1 MASRTFKFTH
11 ASNSVF
17 ETRVTLTDGVLGRV
31 SYTIELYN
39 TSPSSWQSFNLFGS
53 GPNAALCNIN
63 IGSRNFNKN
72 YTYDWKYSTTQ
83 NVRRTIRSSI
93 LRDLAALQFR
103 VGMSRQ
109 SGVGIPAGASITATS
124 TANSTVT
131 MSVNATS
138 SGTSSATF
146 ARAVQPASL
155 LLFSGTLDVTPGSV
169 ISLSGSND
177 CKSTIGNATASGS
190 FTAAAPP
197 TTPAPSDPPNVVID
211 VIGKNNLRLNWDA
224 SSGVVNQYRVYLNGS
239 GIATTTSTVYDFTGL
254 SSNTSYTLG
263 VRAEGPDNVSS
274 IVSVSATTLPDTF
287 TVPNVGGQLNTT
299 AVTNLINAGF
309 GSVSQTST
317 TSGATQANNRTVV
330 PGSQSPVA
338 GTTATQGD
346 SASIQVYSFERP
358 VPNIVG
364 LTRAQAE
371 AALQAS
377 QFSNFSSTLTTSGA
391 TLANNK
397 LVATQNP
404 GSGTSRNILDSV
416 TFQIYDYRIPVP
428 NLSGLTRSN
437 ALATLNSA
445 GFTNVTSTTTET
457 GATAANNN
465 RVFSQSPVNSATTYN
480 PVDQAVS
487 FVVYTLG
494 VVGKKFISSTTSE
507 LLTTSARF
515 DGTEWIRVLVA
526 KRFNGTSWQDIT

>member
-1 MASRTFKFTH
+1 
-11 ASNSVF
+11 
-17 ETRVTLTDGVLGRV
+17 
-31 SYTIELYN
+31 
-39 TSPSSWQSFNLFGS
+39 
-53 GPNAALCNIN
+53 
-63 IGSRNFNKN
+63 
-72 YTYDWKYSTTQ
+72 
-83 NVRRTIRSSI
+83 
-93 LRDLAALQFR
+93 
-103 VGMSRQ
+103 
-109 SGVGIPAGASITATS
+109 
-124 TANSTVT
+124 
-131 MSVNATS
+131 
-138 SGTSSATF
+138 
-146 ARAVQPASL
+146 
-155 LLFSGTLDVTPGSV
+155 
-169 ISLSGSND
+169 
-177 CKSTIGNATASGS
+177 
-190 FTAAAPP
+190 
-197 TTPAPSDPPNVVID
+197 
-211 VIGKNNLRLNWDA
+211 
-224 SSGVVNQYRVYLNGS
+224 VVNQYRVYLNGS

-254 SSNTSYTLG
+254 ASNTSYTLG

-274 IVSVSATTLPDTF
+274 IVSASATTLKDTF

-299 AVTNLINAGF
+299 AVTNLTNAGF

-358 VPNIVG
+358 VPNLVG
-364 LTRAQAE
+364 LTRAQGE

-377 QFSNFSSTLTTSGA
+377 QFLNFSSTLRTSGA

-397 LVATQNP
+397 LIATQTP
-404 GSGTSRNILDSV
+404 VSGTSRNILDSV

-428 NLSGLTRSN
+428 NLSGLTKAN
-437 ALATLNSA
+437 ALATLSSA
-445 GFTNVTSTTTET
+445 GFTKVTSTTTET

-465 RVFSQSPVNSATTYN
+465 RVFSQSPVNSGTTYN

-494 VVGKKFISSTTSE
+494 VVGKKFTSPTISE